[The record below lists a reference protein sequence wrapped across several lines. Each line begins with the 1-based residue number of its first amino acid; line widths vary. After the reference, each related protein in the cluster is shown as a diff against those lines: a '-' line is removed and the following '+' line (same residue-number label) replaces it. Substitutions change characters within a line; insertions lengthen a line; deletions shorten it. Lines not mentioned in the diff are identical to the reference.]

1 MASTATLLAQ
11 ATDSLADPNNPTFCC
26 RYYICLLSQ
35 IEDLHGNFWE
45 NPIIPDASYASDSL
59 RLKLAPSR
67 IPCPC
72 STFYQF
78 SSPQIGL
85 VRTWP
90 PSLSGWNAAN
100 AIWDFN
106 AYCWDPPGFATRS
119 CTLEGLIG
127 IVAHIFSD
135 ALELRRRRRTGWPKN
150 RQCLAGTGEA
160 AATMLCRWLDFYPIL
175 PLLRAISEAA
185 SVFGQP
191 VLIPFLLSTHL
202 PKNLVA
208 ILKRGVDS
216 LPVDFAGEATPF
228 GIVYPITLVFDT
240 FRRLLNIDDGV
251 SPAYFYREHCP
262 LLLETLTRVAEI
274 EKKMT
279 WIFDGGWEF
288 GLNLGGVVHS
298 QLVLPFDE
306 AKYHSRILAYSKK
319 HRSAILHI
327 QTPYQL
333 AMNIMLTLAEM
344 PPQCMN
350 VSCTKAT
357 PASICSGCKR
367 VAYCDAQCQTRDW
380 NGQLPHKKVCKTI
393 RALADA
399 AGFPVYAI
407 PKYLPELDANA
418 RRRVEDAVSLAAVNS
433 FNKNMMEDDRIRKVI
448 NDILVISARWIKQ
461 DAIAPEIPAGE
472 RYTIDDTPSLFRNIT
487 HLELLGLLA
496 LIPALTHVAFNL
508 APLPETFYT
517 TLRADTRLQC
527 IVFLSLDTDEIE
539 NTYPLAGDARFLCI
553 YQGTPYC
560 VDWLR
565 GAYTND
571 DYWAVADSFIAARRM
586 GKVNPTE
593 KVSDSVPVPERAA
606 VNGRAEARRR
616 TQTSPPQR

>member
-11 ATDSLADPNNPTFCC
+11 ATESLADPNNPTFCC
-26 RYYICLLSQ
+26 KYYICLLSQ
-35 IEDLHGNFWE
+35 IEDLKGNFWE
-45 NPIIPDASYASDSL
+45 NPIIPDTSYASDSL
-59 RLKLAPSR
+59 RLKLAPLSDSMFLLDVLSVFLTTNRSR
-67 IPCPC
+67 EDMVALAQRMERCEC
-72 STFYQF
+72 DRTDR
-78 SSPQIGL
+78 L
-85 VRTWP
+85 VDAMHAWK
-90 PSLSGWNAAN
+90 
-100 AIWDFN
+100 WDFN
-106 AYCWDPPGFATRS
+106 AYCCDPPDFATRS

-150 RQCLAGTGEA
+150 RQCLAGTDEA

-191 VLIPFLLSTHL
+191 VLIPFLLSAHL

-216 LPVDFAGEATPF
+216 LPVDFAGEATPY

-240 FRRLLNIDDGV
+240 FHRLLNIDDGV

-262 LLLETLTRVAEI
+262 LLLETLNRVAEI

-279 WIFDGGWEF
+279 WIFDGGWES

-306 AKYHSRILAYSKK
+306 AKYHPRILAYSKK
-319 HRSAILHI
+319 HRSAILHV

-333 AMNIMLTLAEM
+333 AMNIMLMLAEL

-350 VSCTKAT
+350 ISCTKTT

-399 AGFPVYAI
+399 AGFPAYAI
-407 PKYLPELDANA
+407 PKYLPELDTNT

-433 FNKNMMEDDRIRKVI
+433 FNQNMMEDDRIRKVI
-448 NDILVISARWIKQ
+448 NDKYS
-461 DAIAPEIPAGE
+461 P
-472 RYTIDDTPSLFRNIT
+472 RYQ
-487 HLELLGLLA
+487 HA
-496 LIPALTHVAFNL
+496 L
-508 APLPETFYT
+508 
-517 TLRADTRLQC
+517 D
-527 IVFLSLDTDEIE
+527 
-539 NTYPLAGDARFLCI
+539 
-553 YQGTPYC
+553 
-560 VDWLR
+560 
-565 GAYTND
+565 
-571 DYWAVADSFIAARRM
+571 
-586 GKVNPTE
+586 
-593 KVSDSVPVPERAA
+593 
-606 VNGRAEARRR
+606 
-616 TQTSPPQR
+616 